1 MNYKQIGD
9 LGQNCVIGDLA
20 KYGVGVAAPLSDN
33 YPFDFIAIAGL
44 RTFKIQVRASS
55 QIQGNAV
62 YFGLK
67 KTNFY
72 KGTDE
77 AYVKEEVDIFAL
89 YNFVHHETYLLT
101 FDECFEKKSIAIRRL
116 KPRNNQSNYY
126 DMNKYI
132 ISKERIKIV
141 FGFEVPDFTQIF
153 SECKKRCTQYD
164 HVCLQCGK
172 NFRNGSKNGKCC
184 SVACARILQRKVE
197 RPSPEKLKELI
208 SNNSFV
214 TLGKMFGVSDKAVKK
229 WAMKYGILNT

>member
-20 KYGVGVAAPLSDN
+20 KYGVGVAVLLSDN
-33 YPFDFIAIAGL
+33 YPFDLIAVAGL
-44 RTFKIQVRASS
+44 KTFKVQVRASS

-62 YFGLK
+62 NFNLK

-72 KGTDE
+72 RGTEDV
-77 AYVKEEVDIFAL
+77 YTKEEVDIFAL

-101 FDECFEKKSIAIRRL
+101 FDECFEKKSIAIRRS
-116 KPRNNQSNYY
+116 KPKNNQSNYY

-132 ISKERIKIV
+132 ISKERIKVV
-141 FGFEVPDFTQIF
+141 FGFDSPDFSHVF
-153 SECKKRCTQYD
+153 SSFKATQYD

-172 NFRNGSKNGKCC
+172 NFRNGSKNGKHC
-184 SVACARILQRKVE
+184 SVECARIAQRKVE

-214 TLGKMFGVSDKAVKK
+214 ALGKMFGVSDKAVKK
-229 WAMKYGILNT
+229 WALKYGIF